1 MRNKTGF
8 LQNDTRSC
16 VDWFDYW
23 IKRSNFL
30 CRLTE
35 IISCFAKFLIITW
48 SLFLIILLEII
59 PLCLAI
65 SLKYCSWPSRH
76 GLYALK
82 PLTIFNSPYA
92 EVILSTN
99 YSGSLNKLLRS
110 HKWLHQTSLITVS
123 FCFRQTTQLTASFCS
138 TPINR
143 RRV

>member
-48 SLFLIILLEII
+48 SHFFDNTAWNYSTMPGYIIKILQLT
-59 PLCLAI
+59 LT
-65 SLKYCSWPSRH
+65 SW
-76 GLYALK
+76 
-82 PLTIFNSPYA
+82 INSPYA
-92 EVILSTN
+92 EVILSTT
-99 YSGSLNKLLRS
+99 YSWSLNKLLRS